1 MGSSARLVISVSARE
16 LEKMNAKC
24 PPAGAA
30 LEPFRTQD
38 VQGSLIQGEISGVHD
53 EHLQVPQ
60 VPRSRNCL
68 LIF

>member
-1 MGSSARLVISVSARE
+1 MAVQD
-16 LEKMNAKC
+16 
-24 PPAGAA
+24 AGD
-30 LEPFRTQD
+30 FQR
-38 VQGSLIQGEISGVHD
+38 SLTHGEISGVHD